1 MYRTVRPIIC
11 CLTLLMLSGRVADA
25 DDVARP
31 TRVRGGL
38 LALYDFTSANKKM
51 VADRSGVGQPLA
63 LRVTDPAVAR
73 QTPTGLEIRGRT
85 MVASEQPALKIT
97 RAIQRTG
104 ALTVEA
110 WLHPT
115 RLDQDG
121 PARIVTLS
129 RNSSERNFTLGQD
142 GDRLDVRLRT
152 SKTSKNGMP
161 SLSLPAGSL
170 RSQRT
175 HFVYTHARNG
185 RTRMFVDGQQV
196 LEKQLAGQTTNW
208 DESFRLALANEL
220 SGDRPWE
227 GTLLLVAIYGRELTA
242 AEVQVNFAAGPTAR
256 SPSAVAHDQK
266 RHRFETKIAPLLANH
281 CLECHDESTR
291 QGGLVLSTKTG
302 ALAGGQSGKAIVP
315 GNLKESLLWEYV
327 AAGEMPKDRPPLT
340 EQEKQVLKSW
350 IADKATWSLAT
361 IDPALY
367 LHGNA
372 SQKVWVQRLTQSEY
386 IATVHAAVGVDI
398 AKEAREL
405 LPPDLRADGFS
416 NTAYNLS
423 VDLKHVE
430 AYARLAE
437 LITRRMDILKF
448 ATKFS
453 KSRKLSTDATMRDF
467 VADMGKWVL
476 RGPLDDREVTNFSG
490 IATSVASAGGDYEE
504 AVRFILEAMLQS
516 PRFIYRL
523 ENQRGD
529 GGRWPAGSY
538 ELATRISYIVWGAP
552 PDEALMRAADQG
564 TLDSEGVPQQV
575 QRMLQDPRAVSRS
588 LEFFAEW
595 LNLSRLDNMNP
606 NRKRYPDWSPELA
619 ADMRAETLA
628 FCQHIVWH
636 EKRPLADLLNAQV
649 TFVTPRLARHY
660 GLQTSATELHRIDL
674 TETPGRGGLL
684 TQGSVLTVGGDHAS
698 MVSRGLFVFHDL
710 LRGIVKDPPPCVDT
724 TPVPTKVGLT
734 QRSIAEARIANR
746 QCGGCHAKFEPLAFG
761 LEKFDGLG
769 SYRDIDEHK
778 NRLRE
783 DGQILFPGAANPVK
797 YKTSSEL
804 MDLLAKSSRVQ
815 ETMTWKLTQF
825 ALGRPLTAADAPLVR
840 QVHQKS
846 QAAGGTY
853 ASLITAIVTSDLVMM
868 TNTEMDP

>member
-1 MYRTVRPIIC
+1 
-11 CLTLLMLSGRVADA
+11 
-25 DDVARP
+25 
-31 TRVRGGL
+31 
-38 LALYDFTSANKKM
+38 
-51 VADRSGVGQPLA
+51 
-63 LRVTDPAVAR
+63 
-73 QTPTGLEIRGRT
+73 
-85 MVASEQPALKIT
+85 
-97 RAIQRTG
+97 
-104 ALTVEA
+104 
-110 WLHPT
+110 
-115 RLDQDG
+115 
-121 PARIVTLS
+121 
-129 RNSSERNFTLGQD
+129 
-142 GDRLDVRLRT
+142 
-152 SKTSKNGMP
+152 
-161 SLSLPAGSL
+161 
-170 RSQRT
+170 
-175 HFVYTHARNG
+175 
-185 RTRMFVDGQQV
+185 
-196 LEKQLAGQTTNW
+196 
-208 DESFRLALANEL
+208 
-220 SGDRPWE
+220 
-227 GTLLLVAIYGRELTA
+227 
-242 AEVQVNFAAGPTAR
+242 
-256 SPSAVAHDQK
+256 
-266 RHRFETKIAPLLANH
+266 
-281 CLECHDESTR
+281 
-291 QGGLVLSTKTG
+291 
-302 ALAGGQSGKAIVP
+302 
-315 GNLKESLLWEYV
+315 
-327 AAGEMPKDRPPLT
+327 
-340 EQEKQVLKSW
+340 
-350 IADKATWSLAT
+350 
-361 IDPALY
+361 
-367 LHGNA
+367 
-372 SQKVWVQRLTQSEY
+372 
-386 IATVHAAVGVDI
+386 
-398 AKEAREL
+398 
-405 LPPDLRADGFS
+405 
-416 NTAYNLS
+416 
-423 VDLKHVE
+423 
-430 AYARLAE
+430 
-437 LITRRMDILKF
+437 
-448 ATKFS
+448 
-453 KSRKLSTDATMRDF
+453 
-467 VADMGKWVL
+467 
-476 RGPLDDREVTNFSG
+476 VTNFSG

-538 ELATRISYIVWGAP
+538 ELAARISYIVWGAP

-564 TLDSEGVPQQV
+564 TLDSEGVSQQV

-746 QCGGCHAKFEPLAFG
+746 QCGGCHTKFEPLAFG